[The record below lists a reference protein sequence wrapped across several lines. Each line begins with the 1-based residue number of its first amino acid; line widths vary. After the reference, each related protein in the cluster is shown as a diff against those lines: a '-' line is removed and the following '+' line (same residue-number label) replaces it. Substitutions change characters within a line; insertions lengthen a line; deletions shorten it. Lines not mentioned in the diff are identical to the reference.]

1 MKRIQILCLFLVLCL
16 CGCAAKQES
25 ADSFETL
32 TTPEFTAPSEEKES
46 TQADDADITADEAP
60 DGCAPL
66 NSHVLP
72 TYDLDDYGYLKSYT
86 YSMGTVIDTTPQTV
100 DKIME
105 MMGPNG
111 LIVSG
116 YAFGERTG
124 IEKTDINFHT
134 RTQFKVDHV
143 FYGNV
148 ASGDTIVIKEDYVLK
163 SNGKETYIYS
173 MGQPYSFLKN
183 GEYVLMILRQAKS
196 LEPGVYGPVRNAM
209 PVAEDCDEWS
219 EDYLDSLLDFFRGD
233 PATYAYG
240 EDGMRSYTVTDPDG
254 SKREV
259 IYYQP
264 GKRWPQREISNE
276 ALIEEM
282 QDNLLVYLATEFKI
296 KIWPTEHVNY
306 VPAHNGGTQA
316 QLNPWQFP
324 KET

>member
-1 MKRIQILCLFLVLCL
+1 MKRIQILCLFLALCL

-25 ADSFETL
+25 ADSFDTL
-32 TTPEFTAPSEEKES
+32 TAPEFTAPSEETEAPP
-46 TQADDADITADEAP
+46 ADDAEIPAEELP
-60 DGCAPL
+60 DGVPPAGQAL
-66 NSHVLP
+66 S
-72 TYDLDDYGYLKSYT
+72 TYDLDDYGTLRTHSYT
-86 YSMGTVIDTTPQTV
+86 MGTIVNVAPKTV
-100 DKIME
+100 EEIME
-105 MMGPNG
+105 RIGPNG

-116 YAFGERTG
+116 YAIGERIG
-124 IEKTDINFHT
+124 VEKNETSFYT
-134 RTQFKVDHV
+134 KTQFKVDHV
-143 FYGNV
+143 FYGEAV
-148 ASGDTIVIKEDYVLK
+148 SGESITIMEDYILK
-163 SNGKETYIYS
+163 ANEKEVFIYRI
-173 MGQPYSFLKN
+173 GRTNSFLRN
-183 GEYVLMILRQAKS
+183 EEYVLLLLTPTGS
-196 LEPGVYGPVRNAM
+196 SYPGMYTPARFAM

-240 EDGMRSYTVTDPDG
+240 EDGARSFTVKNADG
-254 SKREV
+254 TEREV

-306 VPAHNGGTQA
+306 VPAHNSGTQA

-324 KET
+324 QSS